1 MGRGRDDR
9 RPVEPGEARAHGND
23 PDAVE
28 VRRGG
33 SSGRGDASGAYE
45 VHRPGEHPAGLGPD
59 IPATGP
65 TTGGRERHEDVNVSR
80 GATGT
85 SSATGP
91 RRVGERD
98 DRDGGSAELA
108 PARRDSIRW
117 GPIWAGLITALTTF
131 LLLQLLAIGIGLVD
145 IGPGSDGGGGWVPAL
160 IGLIAFFTG
169 GAVAG
174 MMSAIRGPGSGLL
187 NGFMVWALGTVLIL
201 LLSVLGLGQ
210 LFGAL
215 GNVAG
220 QVNPG
225 ALGDAANSAQ
235 GAAPNVSPQEAEQ
248 AVRTGAIGAFFGL
261 LFSALASMIG
271 GLLGARSSDP
281 IGRPTDASA
290 ER

>member
-1 MGRGRDDR
+1 MD
-9 RPVEPGEARAHGND
+9 PGKARAHGND

-28 VRRGG
+28 VHRSGEAGG
-33 SSGRGDASGAYE
+33 SGTGFRGE
-45 VHRPGEHPAGLGPD
+45 RNPRPEGLGPD
-59 IPATGP
+59 IPASGP
-65 TTGGRERHEDVNVSR
+65 TAVRDREEEVVVSR
-80 GATGT
+80 GPTGA
-85 SSATGP
+85 SSVTGP
-91 RRVGERD
+91 RRLGDHDDGE
-98 DRDGGSAELA
+98 ELA
-108 PARRDSIRW
+108 SARRDSIRW

-131 LLLQLLAIGIGLVD
+131 LLLQLLAIGLGLVD
-145 IGPGSDGGGGWVPAL
+145 VGPGSDGGGGWVPAL

-174 MMSAIRGPGSGLL
+174 MTSAIRGAGTGLL

-201 LLSVLGLGQ
+201 LLSALGLGQ

-220 QVNPG
+220 QVGLG
-225 ALGDAANSAQ
+225 ALSNAANSAQ

-281 IGRPTDASA
+281 IGRPTDANA

>member
-1 MGRGRDDR
+1 MGRRRDEAYGEGD
-9 RPVEPGEARAHGND
+9 RPVDPGTARAHGND

-28 VRRGG
+28 V
-33 SSGRGDASGAYE
+33 
-45 VHRPGEHPAGLGPD
+45 HRPGGDFGGYGGERSRAQGLGPD
-59 IPATGP
+59 IPASGP
-65 TTGGRERHEDVNVSR
+65 TTGGLERYEDMTVSR
-80 GATGT
+80 EPSGTG
-85 SSATGP
+85 SATGP
-91 RRVGERD
+91 RRLSDSEGHSS
-98 DRDGGSAELA
+98 GGSAELA

-145 IGPGSDGGGGWVPAL
+145 VGPGSDGGGGWVPAL

-174 MMSAIRGPGSGLL
+174 MTSAIRGPGSGLL

-220 QVNPG
+220 QVGPG
-225 ALGDAANSAQ
+225 ALGNAADSAQ
-235 GAAPNVSPQEAEQ
+235 GAAPNVSPREAEQ
-248 AVRTGAIGAFFGL
+248 AIRGGAIGAFFGL

-271 GLLGARSSDP
+271 GLLGGRSSDP